1 MDTPRCN
8 SPGHTWM
15 ACTHMEALYG
25 GHTCK
30 PWIHLEWTHLEWTH
44 LDDMYPPGW
53 FKIIGYTWKVWTH
66 QEALNTG
73 AMEPLMDSSR
83 QLPWISM
90 THDLTD
96 KDVFWKWSSWQEHWL
111 KDQCRYPILL
121 HWRMWSPGTP
131 GHGVIFCYPVPLGP
145 LLTED
150 PVILDPP
157 VRRRQRHSNLYCC
170 YGSSTP
176 FLNQWHSWWP
186 GVCIR
191 WSHQEPYGQWVNT
204 LRPRQY
210 GRHFADDIFKCI
222 FLNENIWISIKISLK
237 FVPKGPINNIPALVQ
252 IMAWRRPGDKP
263 LSEPMM
269 V

>member
-1 MDTPRCN
+1 
-8 SPGHTWM
+8 
-15 ACTHMEALYG
+15 
-25 GHTCK
+25 
-30 PWIHLEWTHLEWTH
+30 
-44 LDDMYPPGW
+44 MYPPGW

-145 LLTED
+145 LLRGPCHFGPSCAEKTTALKLVLLLWIVDTVSESMTF
-150 PVILDPP
+150 VMA
-157 VRRRQRHSNLYCC
+157 RSMHSMKPS
-170 YGSSTP
+170 G
-176 FLNQWHSWWP
+176 
-186 GVCIR
+186 
-191 WSHQEPYGQWVNT
+191 T
-204 LRPRQY
+204 LWTM
-210 GRHFADDIFKCI
+210 G
-222 FLNENIWISIKISLK
+222 
-237 FVPKGPINNIPALVQ
+237 
-252 IMAWRRPGDKP
+252 
-263 LSEPMM
+263 
-269 V
+269 

>member
-30 PWIHLEWTHLEWTH
+30 PWIHLECTHLEWTH

-145 LLTED
+145 LLRGPCHFGPSCAEKTTALKLVLLLWIVDTVSESMTF
-150 PVILDPP
+150 VMA
-157 VRRRQRHSNLYCC
+157 RSMHSMKP
-170 YGSSTP
+170 S
-176 FLNQWHSWWP
+176 
-186 GVCIR
+186 
-191 WSHQEPYGQWVNT
+191 ET
-204 LRPRQY
+204 LWTM
-210 GRHFADDIFKCI
+210 G
-222 FLNENIWISIKISLK
+222 
-237 FVPKGPINNIPALVQ
+237 
-252 IMAWRRPGDKP
+252 
-263 LSEPMM
+263 
-269 V
+269 